1 MISQELLNIIVC
13 PETKQ
18 DLVIAETNIIKKIN
32 ILIENGE
39 LLNRS
44 KQKVTEKIDSG
55 LIQKDDQ
62 KYLYP
67 IRDEIPILL
76 IDESISLEDIT
87 NL

>member
-1 MISQELLNIIVC
+1 MINEELLNIIVC

-18 DLVIAETNIIKKIN
+18 DLVIAESDIVEKIN
-32 ILIENGE
+32 TLIENGD

-44 KQKVTEKIDSG
+44 KQKVTEKIDGG
-55 LIQKDDQ
+55 LIQKDDR

-76 IDESISLEDIT
+76 IDESIALEGV
-87 NL
+87 L

>member
-1 MISQELLNIIVC
+1 MINEELLNIIVC

-18 DLVIAETNIIKKIN
+18 DLVIAESNIVEKIN
-32 ILIENGE
+32 TLIENGE

-44 KQKVTEKIDSG
+44 KQKVTEKIDGG
-55 LIQKDDQ
+55 LIQKDDR

-76 IDESISLEDIT
+76 IDESISLENI
-87 NL
+87 L

>member
-1 MISQELLNIIVC
+1 MIRQELLNIIVC

-18 DLVIAETNIIKKIN
+18 DLVIAESNIVEKIN
-32 ILIENGE
+32 TLIENGE

-44 KQKVTEKIDSG
+44 KQKVTEKIDGG
-55 LIQKDDQ
+55 LIQKDDR

-76 IDESISLEDIT
+76 IDESIVLEGV
-87 NL
+87 L

>member
-1 MISQELLNIIVC
+1 MIRQELLNIIVC

-18 DLVIAETNIIKKIN
+18 DLVIAESDIVEKIN
-32 ILIENGE
+32 TLIENGD

-44 KQKVTEKIDSG
+44 KQKVTEKIDGG
-55 LIQKDDQ
+55 LIQKDDR

-76 IDESISLEDIT
+76 IDESIALEGV
-87 NL
+87 L

>member
-1 MISQELLNIIVC
+1 MIRQELLNIIVC

-18 DLVIAETNIIKKIN
+18 DLVIAESNIVEKIN
-32 ILIENGE
+32 TLIENGE

-44 KQKVTEKIDSG
+44 KQKVTEKIDGG
-55 LIQKDDQ
+55 LIQKDDR

-76 IDESISLEDIT
+76 IDESIALEGV
-87 NL
+87 L

>member
-1 MISQELLNIIVC
+1 MISEDLLSVIAC

-18 DLVIAETNIIKKIN
+18 GLVIADNTIVQKIN
-32 ILIENGE
+32 DLIEQGE

-44 KQKVTEKIDSG
+44 KQKVTEKIDGG
-55 LIQKDDQ
+55 LIQKEDR

-76 IDESISLEDIT
+76 IDQSIPLDSL
-87 NL
+87 

>member
-1 MISQELLNIIVC
+1 MISEDLLNVIVC

-18 DLVIAETNIIKKIN
+18 DLVIADNDLVDKIN
-32 ILIENGE
+32 SLIESGK

-44 KQKVTEKIDSG
+44 KQKIAETIDSG
-55 LIQKDDQ
+55 LIQKEDR

-76 IDESISLEDIT
+76 MDESIPLE
-87 NL
+87 NVL

>member
-18 DLVIAETNIIKKIN
+18 DLVIAETDIIEKIN
-32 ILIENGE
+32 KLIENGE

-44 KQKVTEKIDSG
+44 KQKVTEKIDGG
-55 LIQKDDQ
+55 LIQKDDR

-76 IDESISLEDIT
+76 IDKSIPLE
-87 NL
+87 NVS

>member
-18 DLVIAETNIIKKIN
+18 DLVIAESDIVEKIN
-32 ILIENGE
+32 TLIENGD

-44 KQKVTEKIDSG
+44 KQKVTEKIDGG
-55 LIQKDDQ
+55 LIQKDDR

-76 IDESISLEDIT
+76 IDESIALEGV
-87 NL
+87 L

>member
-18 DLVIAETNIIKKIN
+18 DLVIAESDIVEKIN
-32 ILIENGE
+32 TLIENGE

-44 KQKVTEKIDSG
+44 KQKVTEKIDGG

-76 IDESISLEDIT
+76 IDESIALEGI
-87 NL
+87 L

>member
-1 MISQELLNIIVC
+1 MIRQELLNIIVC

-18 DLVIAETNIIKKIN
+18 DLVIAESNIVEKIN
-32 ILIENGE
+32 TLIENGD

-44 KQKVTEKIDSG
+44 KQKVTEKIDGG
-55 LIQKDDQ
+55 LIQKDDR

-76 IDESISLEDIT
+76 IDESIALEGV
-87 NL
+87 L

>member
-1 MISQELLNIIVC
+1 MISENLLAVIAC

-18 DLVIAETNIIKKIN
+18 DLVVAENDIVQKIN
-32 ILIENGE
+32 HLIENGE

-44 KQKVTEKIDSG
+44 KQKVTETIDGG
-55 LIQKDDQ
+55 LIQKEDR

-76 IDESISLEDIT
+76 MDESIDLENI
-87 NL
+87 L

>member
-1 MISQELLNIIVC
+1 MINEELLNIIVC

-18 DLVIAETNIIKKIN
+18 DLVIAESDIVDKIN
-32 ILIENGE
+32 TLIENGD

-44 KQKVTEKIDSG
+44 KQKVTEKIDGG
-55 LIQKDDQ
+55 LIQKDDR

-76 IDESISLEDIT
+76 IDESIALEGV
-87 NL
+87 L

>member
-18 DLVIAETNIIKKIN
+18 DLVIAESDIVEKIN
-32 ILIENGE
+32 TLIENGE

-44 KQKVTEKIDSG
+44 KQKVTEKIDGG
-55 LIQKDDQ
+55 LIQKDDR

-76 IDESISLEDIT
+76 LDESIALEGV
-87 NL
+87 L

>member
-1 MISQELLNIIVC
+1 MISEDLLKVIVC

-18 DLVIAETNIIKKIN
+18 DLVLAADELIDKIN
-32 ILIENGE
+32 SMIERGE
-39 LLNRS
+39 LLN
-44 KQKVTEKIDSG
+44 KINQKVEEKIDGG
-55 LIQKDDQ
+55 LIQKEDR

-76 IDESISLEDIT
+76 IDESIPLE

>member
-1 MISQELLNIIVC
+1 MINEELLNIIVC

-18 DLVIAETNIIKKIN
+18 DLVIAESDIVDKIN
-32 ILIENGE
+32 TLIENGE

-44 KQKVTEKIDSG
+44 KQKVTEKIDGG
-55 LIQKDDQ
+55 LIQKDDR

-76 IDESISLEDIT
+76 IDESIALEGV
-87 NL
+87 L

>member
-1 MISQELLNIIVC
+1 MISEDLLKIIAC

-18 DLVIAETNIIKKIN
+18 DLAIVEADIIEKIN
-32 ILIENGE
+32 TLIENGE

-44 KQKVTEKIDSG
+44 KQRVTEKIDGG
-55 LIQKDDQ
+55 LIQKEDK

-76 IDESISLEDIT
+76 IDESIPLE
-87 NL
+87 NVQ

>member
-1 MISQELLNIIVC
+1 MISEDLLKIIAC

-18 DLVIAETNIIKKIN
+18 DLVIAETDIIEKIN
-32 ILIENGE
+32 TLIENGE

-44 KQKVTEKIDSG
+44 KQKVTEKIDGG
-55 LIQKDDQ
+55 LIQKQDK

-76 IDESISLEDIT
+76 IDESIPLE
-87 NL
+87 NVR

>member
-1 MISQELLNIIVC
+1 MIRQELLNIIVC

-18 DLVIAETNIIKKIN
+18 DLVIAENGIVEKIN
-32 ILIENGE
+32 TLIENGE

-44 KQKVTEKIDSG
+44 KQKVTEKIDGG
-55 LIQKDDQ
+55 LIQKDDR

-76 IDESISLEDIT
+76 IDESIALEGV
-87 NL
+87 L

>member
-1 MISQELLNIIVC
+1 MINEELLNIIVC

-18 DLVIAETNIIKKIN
+18 DLVIAESDIVEKIN
-32 ILIENGE
+32 TLIENGE

-44 KQKVTEKIDSG
+44 EQKVTEKIDGG
-55 LIQKDDQ
+55 LIQKDDR

-76 IDESISLEDIT
+76 IDESIALEGV
-87 NL
+87 L

>member
-1 MISQELLNIIVC
+1 MINQELLNIIVC

-18 DLVIAETNIIKKIN
+18 DLVIAETDVVEKIN
-32 ILIENGE
+32 TLIGNGE

-44 KQKVTEKIDSG
+44 EQKVTEKIQGG

-76 IDESISLEDIT
+76 INESISLE
-87 NL
+87 NVS

>member
-1 MISQELLNIIVC
+1 MINEELLNIIVC

-18 DLVIAETNIIKKIN
+18 DLVIAENGIVEKIN
-32 ILIENGE
+32 TLIENGD

-44 KQKVTEKIDSG
+44 KQKVTEKIDGG
-55 LIQKDDQ
+55 LIQKDDR

-76 IDESISLEDIT
+76 IDESIALEGV
-87 NL
+87 L